1 MTNIKAIIKTD
12 QKIKIKKVR
21 PQGNNNI
28 ITVEP
33 ENKGKQHICIPY
45 AEVSNIQEKDGLT
58 TILINLETEILN
70 KKATDNQGILKFTD
84 KDFLKE
90 FIIIP
95 DE

>member
-12 QKIKIKKVR
+12 RKIKIKKVR
-21 PQGNNNI
+21 PQGNNNVVS
-28 ITVEP
+28 VEP

-45 AEVSNIQEKDGLT
+45 SEVSNIQEKDGLT

-90 FIIIP
+90 YIIIP

>member
-1 MTNIKAIIKTD
+1 MTTIKAIIKTD
-12 QKIKIKKVR
+12 KTIKIKKVR

-45 AEVSNIQEKDGLT
+45 EEVSNIQEKEGLT